1 VKVLVVTRACWLAL
15 GIEAFGIS
23 GHLQYIIHNL
33 MSMFTDFGGVLLMP
47 GFVADVLVAKTVRK
61 NYNKALRRV
70 AEGRA
75 PPHWIR
81 TRQAVTYRATV
92 AVRADSHYLLELR
105 ERYI

>member
-1 VKVLVVTRACWLAL
+1 M
-15 GIEAFGIS
+15 FPNS
-23 GHLQYIIHNL
+23 GGL
-33 MSMFTDFGGVLLMP
+33 LLMP
-47 GFVADVLVAKTVRK
+47 VLLLMLVAKTVRK